1 VIPSGKSDED
11 NGRRSSYLERVE
23 RLFLRA
29 LVALVIVY
37 GIAVGVM
44 ALRETSLVY
53 PGNGRTFRML
63 PGRDANYP
71 WDTVRVTAPDSVPVL
86 LMMTRVDTASSRPW
100 VLYFHGNLG
109 NLGGRGNTARYQLLR
124 DAGFNIL
131 AVEYR
136 GFGAMGGVAKP
147 TERGLYADAAAA
159 WSHLTGALGVHPDR
173 VVLYGLSLGAGPA
186 TQLASIHEVGAIV
199 TEGGATSLP
208 DVGAER
214 YPWVPVKLV
223 MRNKFRNLSRAPLI
237 AEHWVIFH
245 GTRDVHV
252 PFHHGERLAAA
263 NRNARLVPLSADH
276 DGGVIEDRRTS
287 LPVLRDL
294 ARRFHPVADSP

>member
-1 VIPSGKSDED
+1 M
-11 NGRRSSYLERVE
+11 E
-23 RLFLRA
+23 RLLVRA
-29 LVALVIVY
+29 IIALTIAYGTAIV
-37 GIAVGVM
+37 VM
-44 ALRETSLVY
+44 AVRETSLVY
-53 PGNGRTFRML
+53 PGYRRTFRAL
-63 PGRDANYP
+63 PGRDAAFP
-71 WDTVRVTAPDSVPVL
+71 WDTVRVVAPDSVSVL
-86 LMMTRVDTASSRPW
+86 LLETRVDTASARPW

-136 GFGAMGGVAKP
+136 GFGASADADKP
-147 TERGLYADAAAA
+147 TERGLHADAAAGWA
-159 WSHLTGALGVHPDR
+159 HLTGTLGVNPDR

-186 TQLASIHEVGAIV
+186 TRLAFDRQAGALV

-214 YPWVPVKLV
+214 YPWIPVKLV
-223 MRNKFRNLSRAPLI
+223 MRNRFASLLQAAAIEEP
-237 AEHWVIFH
+237 WVIFH

-252 PFHHGERLAAA
+252 PFHHGEALAAA
-263 NRNARLVPLSADH
+263 NSRAQLVPLSADH

-287 LPVLRDL
+287 LPVLREL
-294 ARRFHPVADSP
+294 ARRFSTSAESP